1 MYDVIIIGAGPAGLS
16 AGLYS
21 SRAKLKTLLI
31 EKSVDGGQIVGTN
44 EVDNYPGAPMD
55 TTGPSLIDRMTKQ
68 AKEFGVERAYEEV
81 IEVDLKS
88 DPKVVKTT
96 ENEYQTKTVIISTG
110 AKPKKINCPGEDEF
124 AGRGISYCATCDG
137 PFSEGLH
144 TYVIG
149 GGDAAVEEAI
159 FLTKFAS
166 KVTIIHR
173 RDSLKAA
180 KSIQEKAFKND
191 KIDFMWDSKVVEVNG
206 DKLIESFKV
215 ENLKTGEIT
224 TITPDE
230 GQKRLSL
237 FVFIGFNP
245 NTELFKDDLELPM
258 GYILTNENMETE
270 IPGVYA
276 AGDVRVKNLR
286 QVVTATSDG
295 AIAAVTAEKFIESF
309 DI

>member
-31 EKSVDGGQIVGTN
+31 EKSVDGGQIVGKN

-191 KIDFMWDSKVVEVNG
+191 KIDFMWDSQVVEVNG

>member
-258 GYILTNENMETE
+258 GYILTNENMENKLSKLGKMINDQPTTTLPND
-270 IPGVYA
+270 I
-276 AGDVRVKNLR
+276 
-286 QVVTATSDG
+286 
-295 AIAAVTAEKFIESF
+295 IEFSEVI
-309 DI
+309 D

>member
-206 DKLIESFKV
+206 DRLIESFKV

-295 AIAAVTAEKFIESF
+295 AIAVVTAEKFIESF